1 MPDEVLKAKLQAVM
15 FESTSA
21 LPFLTPEDK
30 DRLVKNAQLL
40 DYLRIAP
47 KEDPDLNDRL
57 TKALGHPIG
66 EGAATATAPTVESIM
81 SGDTPDFSQQKVNP
95 AEIEDSTGDL
105 TEDLLAGGIGVDIG
119 GGM

>member
-1 MPDEVLKAKLQAVM
+1 MTSRSLPDEVLKAKLQAVM

-47 KEDPDLNDRL
+47 NEDPDLNKRL

-66 EGAATATAPTVESIM
+66 EGAATAAAPTVASVVGFTIMYSFSSIR
-81 SGDTPDFSQQKVNP
+81 
-95 AEIEDSTGDL
+95 
-105 TEDLLAGGIGVDIG
+105 LLSVTV
-119 GGM
+119 